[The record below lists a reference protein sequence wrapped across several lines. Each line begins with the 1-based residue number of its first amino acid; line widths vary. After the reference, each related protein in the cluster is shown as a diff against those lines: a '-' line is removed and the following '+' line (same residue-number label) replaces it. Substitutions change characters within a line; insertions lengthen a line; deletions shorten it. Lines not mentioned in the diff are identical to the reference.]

1 MYEHHGHVKYLNSC
15 KKLLKLMD
23 ENIVPDSKY
32 LRETVLRISLDD
44 KYKEKVKNK
53 IDKDRNKQQ
62 YININKGIKNR

>member
-1 MYEHHGHVKYLNSC
+1 
-15 KKLLKLMD
+15 MD